1 MLRADASFSSLCW
14 ISMSPRASADPWGFF
29 CSDVA
34 AARSQCFNVLK
45 GRQGRNKGRIG
56 MREDNGATRDV
67 ARTYREALRREKK
80 DLPAYNTAL
89 SVYLGHF
96 PTMSH
101 DAARQ
106 AVAEIIAADFQS
118 RDRGH

>member
-1 MLRADASFSSLCW
+1 
-14 ISMSPRASADPWGFF
+14 
-29 CSDVA
+29 
-34 AARSQCFNVLK
+34 
-45 GRQGRNKGRIG
+45 

-67 ARTYREALRREKK
+67 ARAYREALRREKK

>member
-1 MLRADASFSSLCW
+1 MIPYLPFS
-14 ISMSPRASADPWGFF
+14 
-29 CSDVA
+29 
-34 AARSQCFNVLK
+34 ARRDHT
-45 GRQGRNKGRIG
+45 GP
-56 MREDNGATRDV
+56 TRDV
-67 ARTYREALRREKK
+67 ARVYREALRREKK

-106 AVAEIIAADFQS
+106 AVAEIIAADV
-118 RDRGH
+118 RDR

>member
-1 MLRADASFSSLCW
+1 
-14 ISMSPRASADPWGFF
+14 MSRTAIKA
-29 CSDVA
+29 
-34 AARSQCFNVLK
+34 K
-45 GRQGRNKGRIG
+45 TKGRIG

-96 PTMSH
+96 PTVSH
-101 DAARQ
+101 GAARQ
-106 AVAEIIAADFQS
+106 AVAEIVAADFQN
-118 RDRGH
+118 RERGH

>member
-1 MLRADASFSSLCW
+1 
-14 ISMSPRASADPWGFF
+14 MSRKAIKAET
-29 CSDVA
+29 
-34 AARSQCFNVLK
+34 N
-45 GRQGRNKGRIG
+45 GRIG

-67 ARTYREALRREKK
+67 ARTYREALGREKK
-80 DLPAYNTAL
+80 DLPAYNKAL

-106 AVAEIIAADFQS
+106 AVAEIIAADFQD
-118 RDRGH
+118 RERGH

>member
-1 MLRADASFSSLCW
+1 M
-14 ISMSPRASADPWGFF
+14 PGGFVP
-29 CSDVA
+29 SIA
-34 AARSQCFNVLK
+34 APLSECFNVLK
-45 GRQGRNKGRIG
+45 GHQGRNQGAVG

-96 PTMSH
+96 RTMSYY
-101 DAARQ
+101 AARR

>member
-1 MLRADASFSSLCW
+1 
-14 ISMSPRASADPWGFF
+14 
-29 CSDVA
+29 
-34 AARSQCFNVLK
+34 
-45 GRQGRNKGRIG
+45 

-67 ARTYREALRREKK
+67 ARTYREALRQEKT
-80 DLPAYNTAL
+80 DLPAYNTSL

-106 AVAEIIAADFQS
+106 VVAEIIAAAFQS
-118 RDRGH
+118 RNRAP

>member
-1 MLRADASFSSLCW
+1 MPQTAIKA
-14 ISMSPRASADPWGFF
+14 
-29 CSDVA
+29 
-34 AARSQCFNVLK
+34 
-45 GRQGRNKGRIG
+45 KGRIG
-56 MREDNGATRDV
+56 MGEDGGATRDV
-67 ARTYREALRREKK
+67 ARTYREALRREGR

-106 AVAEIIAADFQS
+106 AVAEIIAADFQN
-118 RDRGH
+118 RERGH

>member
-1 MLRADASFSSLCW
+1 MQSKNNV
-14 ISMSPRASADPWGFF
+14 SPIRMVP
-29 CSDVA
+29 
-34 AARSQCFNVLK
+34 
-45 GRQGRNKGRIG
+45 
-56 MREDNGATRDV
+56 
-67 ARTYREALRREKK
+67 TYREALRREKK

-101 DAARQ
+101 DTARQ

>member
-1 MLRADASFSSLCW
+1 MAGGSSVRALRRPALGAS
-14 ISMSPRASADPWGFF
+14 I
-29 CSDVA
+29 
-34 AARSQCFNVLK
+34 
-45 GRQGRNKGRIG
+45 RQTAIKAGTKGRIG

-67 ARTYREALRREKK
+67 ARTYREALGREKK
-80 DLPAYNTAL
+80 DLPAYNKAL

-106 AVAEIIAADFQS
+106 AVAEIIAADFQN
-118 RDRGH
+118 RERGH

>member
-1 MLRADASFSSLCW
+1 
-14 ISMSPRASADPWGFF
+14 
-29 CSDVA
+29 
-34 AARSQCFNVLK
+34 
-45 GRQGRNKGRIG
+45 

-67 ARTYREALRREKK
+67 ARAYREALRREKK

-106 AVAEIIAADFQS
+106 AVAEIIAADL
-118 RDRGH
+118 RDRDRALAEADSRTGRR

>member
-1 MLRADASFSSLCW
+1 
-14 ISMSPRASADPWGFF
+14 MSPWASADAWGFF
-29 CSDVA
+29 CSGVA

-45 GRQGRNKGRIG
+45 GHQGRNKGRIG

-67 ARTYREALRREKK
+67 ARTYREALRREGK

-106 AVAEIIAADFQS
+106 AVAEIIAADSQN
-118 RDRGH
+118 RERGH

>member
-1 MLRADASFSSLCW
+1 
-14 ISMSPRASADPWGFF
+14 
-29 CSDVA
+29 
-34 AARSQCFNVLK
+34 VLEYPK
-45 GRQGRNKGRIG
+45 GDQGRNKGRIG
-56 MREDNGATRDV
+56 MGEDGAATRDV
-67 ARTYREALRREKK
+67 ARAYREALRREKK